1 MQVKVIVKLDGGH
14 CSVDKKACQAYN
26 SVFLLET
33 GRRFL
38 LKIERLTRLLSLSET

>member
-14 CSVDKKACQAYN
+14 CNVEKMLVRLII
-26 SVFLLET
+26 VFVLET

-38 LKIERLTRLLSLSET
+38 LKIKRLTPLLSLSGT